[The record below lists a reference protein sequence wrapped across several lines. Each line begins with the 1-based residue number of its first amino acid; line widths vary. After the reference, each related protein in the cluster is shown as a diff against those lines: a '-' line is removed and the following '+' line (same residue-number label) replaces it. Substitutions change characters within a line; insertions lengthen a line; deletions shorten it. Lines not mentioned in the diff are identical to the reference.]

1 MQTENNMT
9 LLVPPQVAPVMREAL
24 ATETENRTMGVAAS
38 FGLHQVFGNRVG
50 DMPPF
55 ADDGAA

>member
-38 FGLHQVFGNRVG
+38 FGENLGFG
-50 DMPPF
+50 PF
-55 ADDGAA
+55 AGDGAA

>member
-9 LLVPPQVAPVMREAL
+9 PLAPPQVAPVMRETL
-24 ATETENRTMGVAAS
+24 ATETANGTVGVAAS
-38 FGLHQVFGNRVG
+38 ISGYARA
-50 DMPPF
+50 PF